1 MIRFAVLFIVL
12 VLTGCES
19 TGRYQQKHDSAP
31 RIVPRHLAKEDATVI
46 LEEFCQPCSRP
57 YSVLGKGY
65 QPLSHNKDYVKV
77 GQASWYGQ
85 KFHGHLTANGEVYD
99 MYQMSAA
106 HKTLPIPSYVRVTNL
121 KNNKQVV
128 VRINDRGPFHDDRVI
143 DLSYAAAAKI
153 GMLEYGTANVKL
165 ESVYMDEQGVIQI
178 AGQPTNT
185 TTPLEQTGEWYIQVA
200 ALSDNQRIQSLAQ
213 DLAKIYQLPT
223 HVPHDGQVYRLRLG
237 PLNDE
242 QHASELVETLKNDGF
257 VGAYK
262 LVNNP

>member
-1 MIRFAVLFIVL
+1 MSRVLIFLLAVVL
-12 VLTGCES
+12 VGCES

-31 RIVPRHLAKEDATVI
+31 KFIPKHVAKDDAVVMPEA
-46 LEEFCQPCSRP
+46 LCQPCSRP
-57 YSVLGKGY
+57 YFVLGKGY
-65 QPLSHNKDYVKV
+65 RPLPSNKDYVTV

-121 KNNKQVV
+121 KNNKQVI
-128 VRINDRGPFHDDRVI
+128 VRVNDRGPFHDDRVI

-153 GMLEYGTANVKL
+153 GMLDYGTANVKL

-178 AGQPTNT
+178 AGQPSKLD
-185 TTPLEQTGEWYIQVA
+185 TPLEQTGEWYIQVA
-200 ALSDNQRIQSLAQ
+200 ALSDNQRIQNLAQ

-242 QHASELVETLKNDGF
+242 QHASELVETLKSDGF
-257 VGAYK
+257 AGAYK
-262 LVNNP
+262 LVN